1 MSTATGATVMDKATK
16 GRGGWGWLAVIVLLT
31 VLPWVILLAW
41 LGLVPGLSDLMGLNE
56 AKDLGVKVSVNDAR
70 TFESKSG
77 IQLDKVKRDIFSAA
91 APVTSGQDK
100 GQTAGQPPATNGPAG
115 RTRTASPM
123 RIARPAN
130 LTLSQEELTA
140 VLNQAGSGL
149 IPMKDMQVK
158 LGKNTVEVSGK
169 LDTSHLGEFLGRVGV
184 KPQNIERISQMVS
197 VIGGELP
204 VYVKAHGG
212 VENAQLNLQFEQM
225 RVGNLELPTEK
236 IAGGIRSDLRGKLG
250 NSIRSVTFQ
259 NGALDFAGSLPAE
272 WFGAAP
278 KPR

>member
-1 MSTATGATVMDKATK
+1 MDKATK

-91 APVTSGQDK
+91 APVTSGQEK
-100 GQTAGQPPATNGPAG
+100 GQIAGQLPGTTGPSG
-115 RTRTASPM
+115 RTM

-212 VENAQLNLQFEQM
+212 VENALLNLQFEQM

>member
-1 MSTATGATVMDKATK
+1 
-16 GRGGWGWLAVIVLLT
+16 
-31 VLPWVILLAW
+31 
-41 LGLVPGLSDLMGLNE
+41 
-56 AKDLGVKVSVNDAR
+56 
-70 TFESKSG
+70 
-77 IQLDKVKRDIFSAA
+77 
-91 APVTSGQDK
+91 
-100 GQTAGQPPATNGPAG
+100 
-115 RTRTASPM
+115 M
-123 RIARPAN
+123 RAARPAN

-149 IPMKDMQVK
+149 VPMKDMQVK

-169 LDTSHLGEFLGRVGV
+169 LDTARLGEFLGRVGV

-278 KPR
+278 KPH